1 MKEIKQWIKDH
12 KKEIII
18 CVVAAGG
25 TALYFIR
32 KEKKIKGSKSGLRL
46 TFEFLNGGNDGDG
59 EYDYG
64 LRSKSNHPKSDIYTN
79 LNLHEPG
86 YTVGDLGKFGL
97 ELMKNI
103 PSLTKDVPINHLN
116 ANFTNFNI
124 IKK

>member
-1 MKEIKQWIKDH
+1 MKEVKQWIKDH

-46 TFEFLNGGNDGDG
+46 TFEFLNREENGD
-59 EYDYG
+59 YYA
-64 LRSKSNHPKSDIYTN
+64 LRSKSNLYTN
-79 LNLHEPG
+79 LNLNEPG
-86 YTVGDLGKFGL
+86 YTVGDLGKIGA

-116 ANFTNFNI
+116 VNFNI

>member
-1 MKEIKQWIKDH
+1 MKEVKQWIKDH
-12 KKEIII
+12 KKEIIVF
-18 CVVAAGG
+18 VVAAGG

-46 TFEFLNGGNDGDG
+46 TFEFFNGGEDVD
-59 EYDYG
+59 YYG
-64 LRSKSNHPKSDIYTN
+64 LQSKSDIYTN

-86 YTVGDLGKFGL
+86 YTVSDLGKLGT
-97 ELMKNI
+97 ELMKDI

-116 ANFTNFNI
+116 ANFTNFSN

>member
-1 MKEIKQWIKDH
+1 MKEVKQWIKDH

-32 KEKKIKGSKSGLRL
+32 KEKKIKGIKAGLRL
-46 TFEFLNGGNDGDG
+46 TFGFFNEEEDGD
-59 EYDYG
+59 YYA
-64 LRSKSNHPKSDIYTN
+64 LRSKSNLYTN

-86 YTVGDLGKFGL
+86 YTVGDLGKIGA

-103 PSLTKDVPINHLN
+103 PSLTKDVPINRLN
-116 ANFTNFNI
+116 ANFSI

>member
-1 MKEIKQWIKDH
+1 MKEVKQWIKDH

-32 KEKKIKGSKSGLRL
+32 KEKKIKGIKAGLRL
-46 TFEFLNGGNDGDG
+46 TFGFLNEEEDGDY
-59 EYDYG
+59 YD
-64 LRSKSNHPKSDIYTN
+64 LKPKSEIRTN

-86 YTVGDLGKFGL
+86 YTVGDLGKIGA

-116 ANFTNFNI
+116 ANFSN

>member
-1 MKEIKQWIKDH
+1 MKEVKQWIKDH

-46 TFEFLNGGNDGDG
+46 TFEFLNGEENGD
-59 EYDYG
+59 YYA
-64 LRSKSNHPKSDIYTN
+64 LRSKSNLYTN

-86 YTVGDLGKFGL
+86 YTVGDLGKIGA

-116 ANFTNFNI
+116 ANFNI
-124 IKK
+124 VKK

>member
-1 MKEIKQWIKDH
+1 MKEVKQWIKDH

-46 TFEFLNGGNDGDG
+46 TFEFFNGGKDG
-59 EYDYG
+59 EDEHDYG
-64 LRSKSNHPKSDIYTN
+64 LRSKSKSNPKSDMYTN
-79 LNLHEPG
+79 LNLHDPG
-86 YTVGDLGKFGL
+86 YTVGDLGKIGA

-116 ANFTNFNI
+116 ANFNVF
-124 IKK
+124 KK